1 MARAFRFVVGKV
13 GIDNY
18 KRHLGGKICAIMNKT
33 AQEFY
38 EFQVPKSKKFKKD
51 DIVHP
56 RWSGYFRANWMVAI
70 DSRSSGSPVEGIKR
84 PNYETAKR
92 SVLIQAKYMTAI
104 NAHRAEEFFKQ
115 NRVYSWRSKVS
126 VYNPTPYGKW
136 LNDGGTFAG
145 RERFIASNFMQLGI
159 NHVKENMP
167 NIIKQALLEYRN
179 KS

>member
-18 KRHLGGKICAIMNKT
+18 KRHLQGKICAIMNKT

-38 EFQVPKSKKFKKD
+38 EFQVPKSKKFKKED
-51 DIVHP
+51 TIRP

-70 DSRSSGSPVEGIKR
+70 NSMSSGSLVEGIIR
-84 PNYETAKR
+84 PDYPTPKEA
-92 SVLIQAKYMTAI
+92 VEILAEYMTAI

-136 LNDGGTFAG
+136 LDDGTEFGG
-145 RERFIASNFMQLGI
+145 RTNGVACNFMQLGM
-159 NHVKENMP
+159 NYVKENMP
-167 NIIKQALLEYRN
+167 NIIKQALREYRN